1 MIGLD
6 FYQDQENSLD
16 ILIKFQDEHQQPE
29 SHTHEELFL
38 PIAEISVTSHP
49 TAPLLNCAQQ
59 PSIEEQSIADEL
71 MEKMR
76 LACEEQE
83 EKAWLLLGRMN
94 AEKDGG
100 SAIHQKMLQE
110 CPERG
115 KEGTARQKRKII
127 RKKHAEWYLIF
138 SLWKS
143 PLLQM
148 SHLLNNIPQNNK
160 ENAFEKGVKGVMVM
174 NILMITKGN

>member
-49 TAPLLNCAQQ
+49 TAPLLSFARQ

-71 MEKMR
+71 IEKMR

-83 EKAWLLLGRMN
+83 EKAWLLLGSMT

-100 SAIHQKMLQE
+100 SVNHKKMLQE
-110 CPERG
+110 SPEGG
-115 KEGTARQKRKII
+115 KEGAVRQKRKII

-143 PLLQM
+143 SLIHM
-148 SHLLNNIPQNNK
+148 SRLLNNIPQNNK
-160 ENAFEKGVKGVMVM
+160 ENAIVGKEWRVWMVM
-174 NILMITKGN
+174 NIFNDY